1 MKKPYPISV
10 GYLCKGMLFGICAVS
25 ILLLSLAPA
34 GCDND
39 TGAAAH
45 SISPRDAAIEKA
57 EAWEKKRYEDIL
69 TQKEIPVY
77 SYRIINEFDHD
88 ETSFTEG
95 MTMEDGFLYESAGL
109 WDQSRLVAI
118 DIQTG
123 EIQRRHDLAP
133 LYFAEGITVLGDEIF
148 QLTYQSCIGFVY
160 QKDDFR
166 FEKTFYL
173 QHQGWGLTD
182 DGNQLIMSNG
192 SAALIFVDPETM
204 EAKRSVIVADQAGPV
219 WNLNELE
226 YIDGE
231 VYANV
236 WKTTLIARISP
247 DTGVVNGWL
256 NMSGINPDP
265 AVLKDPF
272 VLNGIAYD
280 EETGH
285 IFITG
290 KCWPKVYE
298 IELVPPE

>member
-1 MKKPYPISV
+1 MNNKRGAIKDVLS
-10 GYLCKGMLFGICAVS
+10 GTFAAV
-25 ILLLSLAPA
+25 ILLLSLGLT

-39 TGAAAH
+39 TGTAAH
-45 SISPRDAAIEKA
+45 NISPRDAAIEKA

-69 TQKEIPVY
+69 TQKDIPLY

-95 MTMEDGFLYESAGL
+95 MTVEDGVLYESAGL

-118 DIQTG
+118 DILTG
-123 EIQRRHDLAP
+123 GIQRRHDLAP
-133 LYFAEGITVLGDEIF
+133 LYFAEGITLLGNEIF

-160 QKDDFR
+160 QKDDFQLKR
-166 FEKTFYL
+166 TFNFPS
-173 QHQGWGLTD
+173 QGWGLTN

-192 SAALIFVDPETM
+192 SAILLFVDPETM
-204 EAKRSVIVADQAGPV
+204 EKKGSVIVSDQVGPV

-247 DTGVVNGWL
+247 DTGAVTGWL
-256 NMSGINPDP
+256 NMSGINPGP

-280 EETGH
+280 EKTGH

>member
-1 MKKPYPISV
+1 MKKLYVII
-10 GYLCKGMLFGICAVS
+10 F
-25 ILLLSLAPA
+25 LLSLAPA
-34 GCDND
+34 GCNND
-39 TGAAAH
+39 TGASAH
-45 SISPRDAAIEKA
+45 NISPRDAAIAKA

-95 MTMEDGFLYESAGL
+95 MTMEDGVLYESAGL
-109 WDQSRLVAI
+109 WDQSRLLAI

-123 EIQRRHDLAP
+123 EIHKRYDLAP

-148 QLTYQSCIGFVY
+148 QLTYQSCVGFVY

-166 FEKTFYL
+166 FEKIFYL

-231 VYANV
+231 VYANI

-247 DTGVVNGWL
+247 DTGAVTGWID
-256 NMSGINPDP
+256 MSGINPDP

>member
-1 MKKPYPISV
+1 LNNKRGAIKDVLS
-10 GYLCKGMLFGICAVS
+10 GTFAAV
-25 ILLLSLAPA
+25 ILLLSLGLT

-39 TGAAAH
+39 TGTAAH
-45 SISPRDAAIEKA
+45 NISPRGAAIEKA

-69 TQKEIPVY
+69 TQKDIPLY

-95 MTMEDGFLYESAGL
+95 MTVKDGVLYESAGL

-118 DIQTG
+118 DIWTG
-123 EIQRRHDLAP
+123 GGIQRRHDLAP
-133 LYFAEGITVLGDEIF
+133 LYFAEGITLLGNEIF

-160 QKDDFR
+160 QKDDFQLKR
-166 FEKTFYL
+166 TFNFPS
-173 QHQGWGLTD
+173 QGWGLTN

-192 SAALIFVDPETM
+192 SAILLFVDPKTM
-204 EAKRSVIVADQAGPV
+204 EKKGSVIVSDQVGPV

-236 WKTTLIARISP
+236 WKTALIARISP
-247 DTGVVNGWL
+247 DTGAVTGWL

-280 EETGH
+280 EKTGH

>member
-1 MKKPYPISV
+1 MNNKRGAIKDVLS
-10 GYLCKGMLFGICAVS
+10 GTFAAV
-25 ILLLSLAPA
+25 ILLLSLGLT

-39 TGAAAH
+39 TGTAAH
-45 SISPRDAAIEKA
+45 NISPRGAAIEKA

-69 TQKEIPVY
+69 TQKDIPLY

-95 MTMEDGFLYESAGL
+95 MTVKDGVLYESAGL

-118 DIQTG
+118 DIWTG
-123 EIQRRHDLAP
+123 GGIQRRHDLAP
-133 LYFAEGITVLGDEIF
+133 LYFAEGITLLGNEIF

-160 QKDDFR
+160 QKDDFQLKR
-166 FEKTFYL
+166 TFNFPS
-173 QHQGWGLTD
+173 QGWGLTN

-192 SAALIFVDPETM
+192 SAILLFVDPKTM
-204 EAKRSVIVADQAGPV
+204 EKKGSVIVSDQVGPV

-236 WKTTLIARISP
+236 WKTALIARISP
-247 DTGVVNGWL
+247 DTGAVTGWL

-280 EETGH
+280 EKTGH

>member
-1 MKKPYPISV
+1 MKKPYLNIV
-10 GYLCKGMLFGICAVS
+10 RYLCKEMLFGFCVVS
-25 ILLLSLAPA
+25 IILLSLAPT
-34 GCDND
+34 GCDSD
-39 TGAAAH
+39 TGAYN
-45 SISPRDAAIEKA
+45 ISPRDAAIAKA
-57 EAWEKKRYEDIL
+57 DAWEKKRYEHIL

-77 SYRIINEFDHD
+77 SYRIINEFNHD
-88 ETSFTEG
+88 ESSFTEG
-95 MTMEDGFLYESAGL
+95 LTMEDGLLYESAGL

-118 DIQTG
+118 DIGTG
-123 EIQRRHDLAP
+123 RIERRHDLES

-160 QKDDFR
+160 QKDNFQLKRIFHFR
-166 FEKTFYL
+166 
-173 QHQGWGLTD
+173 HQGWGITD
-182 DGNQLIMSNG
+182 DETQLIMSNG

-204 EAKRSVIVADQAGPV
+204 EANRSVIVADQTGPV

-231 VYANV
+231 VYANI

-247 DTGVVNGWL
+247 DAGVVTGWID
-256 NMSGINPDP
+256 MSGINPDP
-265 AVLKDPF
+265 AILKDPF

>member
-1 MKKPYPISV
+1 MNSKRSAIRDV
-10 GYLCKGMLFGICAVS
+10 LFGISVVS
-25 ILLLSLAPA
+25 ILLLSLVPA
-34 GCDND
+34 GCDSD
-39 TGAAAH
+39 TGAATYN
-45 SISPRDAAIEKA
+45 ISPRDAAIAKA
-57 EAWEKKRYEDIL
+57 EAWEKKRYDDIL

-88 ETSFTEG
+88 ETAFTEG
-95 MTMEDGFLYESAGL
+95 LALNDGLLYESTGL
-109 WDQSRLVAI
+109 WDQSRLVAV
-118 DIQTG
+118 DIWTG
-123 EIQRRHDLAP
+123 EIQRRHNLEP
-133 LYFAEGITVLGDEIF
+133 LYFAEGITLLGDEIF
-148 QLTYQSCIGFVY
+148 QMTYQSCIGFVY
-160 QKDDFR
+160 DKDSFQLKR
-166 FEKTFYL
+166 TFHF

-204 EAKRSVIVADQAGPV
+204 EVKRSVIVADQAGPV
-219 WNLNELE
+219 GSLNELE

-231 VYANV
+231 IYANIY
-236 WKTTLIARISP
+236 KTTLIARISP
-247 DTGVVNGWL
+247 ETGAVTGWID
-256 NMSGINPDP
+256 MCGINPDP

-285 IFITG
+285 LFITG